1 MHDSRSPA
9 HVISIGADT
18 VAHGT
23 PEMLR
28 AVICEQLSFLAVN
41 ADLGRGHAQLGD
53 DLALSYCVRRASAS
67 SSRPS
72 AISPSNFR
80 NRRVEAA
87 SNGRRRHEEWIS

>member
-9 HVISIGADT
+9 HVISIDTDT

-53 DLALSYCVRRASAS
+53 DLALSYCVRRATAS
-67 SSRPS
+67 LRVVLATLRDLTEQFPQP
-72 AISPSNFR
+72 AGRDRKQWTTSP
-80 NRRVEAA
+80 
-87 SNGRRRHEEWIS
+87 